1 MARVPQSAEYAK
13 YADAHWRELIDRYQ
27 PSVMW
32 NDISYP
38 KLGQI
43 PQLFAHYYN
52 TVPDG
57 VINNRFG
64 VKFSDYTTPEYAKLD
79 KITQKKWEECRGLG
93 FSFGYNQV
101 EGPEQVIAPDKL
113 VALLADIVS
122 KNGNLLLNVGP
133 RYDGTIS
140 EIQLD
145 RLHKLGAWLS
155 VNGDGIFDSQPW
167 VRDSAKGDGTDVRF
181 TTKGNSLYVFFL
193 QRPSG
198 ALNIPSIRAKD
209 GTKVEI
215 LGAPGTN
222 SISQQGS
229 TLRIEPGG
237 TLPDSLALTAK
248 ITPIP
253 DSLS

>member
-1 MARVPQSAEYAK
+1 
-13 YADAHWRELIDRYQ
+13 
-27 PSVMW
+27 MW

-52 TVPDG
+52 TVPGG

-145 RLHKLGAWLS
+145 RLHKLGAWLG
-155 VNGDGIFDSQPW
+155 VNGEGIFDSQPW
-167 VRDSAKGDGTDVRF
+167 IRASAQGDGADVRF
-181 TTKGNSLYVFFL
+181 TTKGDSLYVFFL

-198 ALNIPSIRAKD
+198 ALTIPSVRAKD
-209 GTKVEI
+209 ATMVEI

-222 SISQQGS
+222 SISQQGNA
-229 TLRIEPGG
+229 LRIEPGG
-237 TLPDSLALTAK
+237 SLPESLALTAK
-248 ITPIP
+248 ITPVP
-253 DSLS
+253 DLIS